1 MPVIDVT
8 TFTGMRPAVAG
19 HLLEQNEAQ
28 SAFNVDTSTGVL
40 SPCMLP
46 GWKRSIL
53 SLRAPSFVMMPA
65 HRGRGSSGGFIRQE
79 AVC

>member
-40 SPCMLP
+40 S
-46 GWKRSIL
+46 
-53 SLRAPSFVMMPA
+53 
-65 HRGRGSSGGFIRQE
+65 
-79 AVC
+79 